1 MICSDIILF
10 NRSFTVLSL
19 LLEKYIKN
27 YNLLFYGQKQIII
40 DLLKLLYQMIL
51 EPLVSLDRDLKID
64 NLFHQY

>member
-27 YNLLFYGQKQIII
+27 YNLPFYGQKQIIT

>member
-27 YNLLFYGQKQIII
+27 YNLPFYGQKQIIT

-51 EPLVSLDRDLKID
+51 EPLVNLDRDLKID

>member
-1 MICSDIILF
+1 MICSDITIF
-10 NRSFTVLSL
+10 NSSFTVLSL
-19 LLEKYIKN
+19 LLENYIKN
-27 YNLLFYGQKQIII
+27 YNLLFYGQKQIIT

>member
-1 MICSDIILF
+1 MICSDITIF
-10 NRSFTVLSL
+10 NSSFTVLSL

-27 YNLLFYGQKQIII
+27 YNLLFYGQKQIIT